1 MAFLRRQGEMRQLV
15 FYFSFRDPLKWILQ
29 NWISNEAAHH
39 WKNSGHSIGA
49 GQELA
54 VKNGLSWPQGLCCYG
69 GPSSDDV
76 RLLFY
81 FRDNCFE
88 DVVLWRF
95 YGGYFSPLFY
105 WFPAIENLPA
115 ELGESL
121 TTVRQLDL
129 LVQSMLVFLQ
139 SEWKPV
145 DSLESLHE
153 VTKAFF
159 EDCKYDRLSEF
170 DKSMQHSEMLKEY
183 DKALAYCR
191 EKREIV
197 EKIYTTVRVDLIE
210 NIFEVYET
218 CQKVRCWVGKVSSG
232 TGSR

>member
-1 MAFLRRQGEMRQLV
+1 ML
-15 FYFSFRDPLKWILQ
+15 Y
-29 NWISNEAAHH
+29 
-39 WKNSGHSIGA
+39 
-49 GQELA
+49 
-54 VKNGLSWPQGLCCYG
+54 
-69 GPSSDDV
+69 
-76 RLLFY
+76 
-81 FRDNCFE
+81 FE
-88 DVVLWRF
+88 DF
-95 YGGYFSPLFY
+95 M
-105 WFPAIENLPA
+105 E
-115 ELGESL
+115 GESL

-197 EKIYTTVRVDLIE
+197 EKIYTTYTKLVRKLDAELEKFRLELEADNSGITEQIEQTDFYTLKERRQRFRFQQPNHFKNPFLVRRRIVGQAYRTVLKSTSGRPNQHKTGEQLISRFPRVHTQRSLRTTAPFHQFMSKNLSSSPVETSEVDKLLDDGE
-210 NIFEVYET
+210 FPFL
-218 CQKVRCWVGKVSSG
+218 
-232 TGSR
+232 